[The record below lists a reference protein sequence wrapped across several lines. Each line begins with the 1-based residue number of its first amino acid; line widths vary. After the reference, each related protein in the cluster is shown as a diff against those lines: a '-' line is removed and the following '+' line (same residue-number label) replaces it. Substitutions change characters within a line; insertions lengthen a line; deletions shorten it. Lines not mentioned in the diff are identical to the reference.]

1 MYDNIT
7 KPHHYNWHPSEVL
20 AIIKTNLKAVFK
32 K

>member
-7 KPHHYNWHPSEVL
+7 KPSHYGWHPSGVL
-20 AIIKTNLKAVFK
+20 ATIKTNLKAVFK